1 MRHTGDVITFVP
13 WDTFEPWLGSKWK
26 KRGQEYDEFKDQIS
40 QALLSQYRERYPE
53 LAPMIKFTELS
64 TPLSTHHFARSHR
77 GSIYGLASEPDR
89 FLDDT
94 LTPKTPIKGLYM
106 AGVDVMA
113 PGIAGALGGGALA
126 VAAAEPL
133 EAMRYLRP
141 IMRG

>member
-1 MRHTGDVITFVP
+1 
-13 WDTFEPWLGSKWK
+13 
-26 KRGQEYDEFKDQIS
+26 
-40 QALLSQYRERYPE
+40 
-53 LAPMIKFTELS
+53 
-64 TPLSTHHFARSHR
+64 
-77 GSIYGLASEPDR
+77 
-89 FLDDT
+89 
-94 LTPKTPIKGLYM
+94 M